1 MTESTESVESTA
13 ASTATSTEPL
23 RIAILAGGLSHERDV
38 SLRSGHRVASVLKHL
53 GHTVLVLDVDA
64 RTIASLRAF
73 GPYGRSS
80 TARTGRTAGS
90 RTYSLL
96 SECRTWEHILTVA
109 SELHSSRLLRP
120 L

>member
-73 GPYGRSS
+73 GPDAARPRLARGGRR
-80 TARTGRTAGS
+80 APERTHCS
-90 RTYSLL
+90 RNAVRGNTF
-96 SECRTWEHILTVA
+96 
-109 SELHSSRLLRP
+109 
-120 L
+120 

>member
-64 RTIASLRAF
+64 RTIAAGRARAAP
-73 GPYGRSS
+73 GARGGGRR
-80 TARTGRTAGS
+80 APERTHCS
-90 RTYSLL
+90 RNAVRGNTF
-96 SECRTWEHILTVA
+96 
-109 SELHSSRLLRP
+109 
-120 L
+120 